1 MKTQTRRTFLKSSL
15 ITTAAL
21 SAGCKI
27 TSPTAVAP
35 QSAQSAARVRGANE
49 DIRIAVVG
57 FGSRGGSH
65 INAFKKMDGVRLVAL
80 CDVDSNILESHARKL
95 REESLA
101 IETYTDI
108 RKLLENKN
116 IDAIS
121 TATPNHWHAL

>member
-65 INAFKKMDGVRLVAL
+65 INAFKKMDGVRLVA
-80 CDVDSNILESHARKL
+80 ARAFL
-95 REESLA
+95 TGVQVANLA
-101 IETYTDI
+101 EAAFCIVV
-108 RKLLENKN
+108 
-116 IDAIS
+116 AS
-121 TATPNHWHAL
+121 S